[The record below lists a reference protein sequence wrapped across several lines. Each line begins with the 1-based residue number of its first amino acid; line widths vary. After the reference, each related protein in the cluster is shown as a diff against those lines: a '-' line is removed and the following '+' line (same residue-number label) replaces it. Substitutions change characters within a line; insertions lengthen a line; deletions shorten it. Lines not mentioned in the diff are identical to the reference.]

1 MSVSVLVLG
10 EIRRGVE
17 LVRARDLTRSLRLQ
31 EWLEDLKESFE
42 DRVIDVSAPVAEAW
56 GRLDSRRSLPAV
68 DGLLAATAL
77 IHGLIVVTR
86 DTGPFER
93 AGVPFLDPWSG

>member
-17 LVRARDLTRSLRLQ
+17 LARARDLPRSLRLQ
-31 EWLEDLKESFE
+31 EWLEDLKESFGA
-42 DRVIDVSAPVAEAW
+42 RVIDVSAPIAETW
-56 GRLDSRRSLPAV
+56 GRLDGRRRLPVV

-77 IHGLIVVTR
+77 VHGLIVVTR
-86 DTGPFER
+86 DTDPFER
-93 AGVPFLDPWSG
+93 TGVPFLDPWSA